1 MGQKYEGTLIIET
14 NENYSPTGEY
24 RLESIPDLASEED
37 ILKGKKAYG
46 AQGVVL
52 NGSYVA
58 PEKDSDP
65 EPAA

>member
-1 MGQKYEGTLIIET
+1 MGQKYEGTLIIQT
-14 NENYSPTGEY
+14 NDNYSPTGEY

-37 ILKGKKAYG
+37 ILEGKKAYG

>member
-1 MGQKYEGTLIIET
+1 MGQKYEGTLIIQT
-14 NENYSPTGEY
+14 NDNYTPTGEY
-24 RLESIPDLASEED
+24 RLESVSDLASEKD

-58 PEKDSDP
+58 PEA
-65 EPAA
+65 EPKE

>member
-1 MGQKYEGTLIIET
+1 MGQKYEGTLIIQT
-14 NENYSPTGEY
+14 NDNYSPTGEY
-24 RLESIPDLASEED
+24 RLEPIPNLASEED

-58 PEKDSDP
+58 PEKDPEP

>member
-1 MGQKYEGTLIIET
+1 MGQKYEGTLIIQT
-14 NENYSPTGEY
+14 SDNHSPTGEY
-24 RLESIPDLASEED
+24 RLESISNLASAED

-58 PEKDSDP
+58 PEAA
-65 EPAA
+65 PAE

>member
-1 MGQKYEGTLIIET
+1 MGQQYAGTLIIQT
-14 NENYSPTGEY
+14 NDNYSPTGEY